1 VPIGWAGLERVAL
14 SDVELGGVTVPAGST
29 VIPIMYS
36 ANRDEARIDEP
47 DRFDITREP
56 VSHLSFGHG
65 VHHCVGAPL
74 DECWKV
80 TVNRD
85 T

>member
-1 VPIGWAGLERVAL
+1 M
-14 SDVELGGVTVPAGST
+14 
-29 VIPIMYS
+29 MYS

-56 VSHLSFGHG
+56 VSNLSFGYG

-74 DECWKV
+74 ASLVSDGQCI
-80 TVNRD
+80 T
-85 T
+85 